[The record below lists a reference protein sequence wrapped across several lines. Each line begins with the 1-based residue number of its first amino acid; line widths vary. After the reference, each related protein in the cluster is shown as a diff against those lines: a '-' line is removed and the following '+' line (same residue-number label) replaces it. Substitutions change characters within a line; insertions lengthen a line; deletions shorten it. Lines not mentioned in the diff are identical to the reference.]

1 MKGVIF
7 NLLEEVLV
15 DYHGDEAWDLLIET
29 LGVSG
34 AYTSLGNYEDAEMMG
49 LIKTGAAMLSV
60 TDAELLRWF
69 GRKAMPN
76 MKRRFPVFFDKQ
88 VGARD
93 FILSIN
99 GIIHPEVRKLYAGA
113 SCPNFTFREHNEGG
127 LIVGY
132 SSPRQLCHLA
142 HGFMEGVADTYG
154 ETIAVEHV
162 ACMAQ
167 GDRRC
172 ELGVTWVQ

>member
-15 DYHGDEAWDLLIET
+15 DHHGDEAWDRLIET

-34 AYTSLGNYEDAEMMG
+34 AYTSLGNYNDAEMMG
-49 LIKTGAAMLSV
+49 LVSTGAAMLSV
-60 TDAELLRWF
+60 SDSELLRWF

-76 MKRRFPVFFDKQ
+76 MKRRFPVFFEKQ

-113 SCPNFTFREHNEGG
+113 SCPHFTFRELNGGG
-127 LIVGY
+127 LVVGY
-132 SSPRQLCHLA
+132 ASPRQLCHLA
-142 HGFMEGVADTYG
+142 HGFIEGVADSYG
-154 ETIAVEHV
+154 ETITVEHA
-162 ACMAQ
+162 ACMAH